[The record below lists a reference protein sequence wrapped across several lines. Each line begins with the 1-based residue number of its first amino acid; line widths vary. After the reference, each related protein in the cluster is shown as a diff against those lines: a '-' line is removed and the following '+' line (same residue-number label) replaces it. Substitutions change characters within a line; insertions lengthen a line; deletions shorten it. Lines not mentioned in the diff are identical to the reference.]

1 MLPSQL
7 APFELVYLN
16 QSGDPTPVPRN
27 ELRKTFQTFENLIHY
42 IQHSP
47 DHTLEGYNLVGL
59 GFEMLEQ
66 STTEVVGVMGYY
78 GKQPEVDGRK
88 GFNFRMFRIRG
99 PLPEDLLK
107 PSYIDFTA
115 GV

>member
-1 MLPSQL
+1 
-7 APFELVYLN
+7 
-16 QSGDPTPVPRN
+16 
-27 ELRKTFQTFENLIHY
+27 
-42 IQHSP
+42 
-47 DHTLEGYNLVGL
+47 
-59 GFEMLEQ
+59 MLEQ